1 MFISVVLPAPFSPSS
16 AWISPRR
23 TSRSM
28 WSLATTP
35 GKRLV
40 TPRISSAAG
49 RVAAW
54 VTTMVPR
61 LGMRQKA
68 ERACPR
74 MGRPARQQS
83 IRRSSLGSR
92 RRLTVLVVAGS
103 EGRLDAGLDGPVL
116 EALDGR
122 IDLRL
127 DVRRDHALA
136 VVEGGEAYRVGG
148 DVQRNGAALVGLA
161 VDALNRI

>member
-1 MFISVVLPAPFSPSS
+1 
-16 AWISPRR
+16 
-23 TSRSM
+23 
-28 WSLATTP
+28 
-35 GKRLV
+35 
-40 TPRISSAAG
+40 
-49 RVAAW
+49 
-54 VTTMVPR
+54 
-61 LGMRQKA
+61 
-68 ERACPR
+68 
-74 MGRPARQQS
+74 
-83 IRRSSLGSR
+83 
-92 RRLTVLVVAGS
+92 LVVAGS

-161 VDALNRI
+161 VDALNRICDGLGELLLRAHHGELGRVGRGDELVDVDAAGGDGGVARGRRPA